1 MHLKRT
7 VGLMTRRRSVGAA
20 LACAAVSL
28 TVAAPPSQGYTIG
41 GRGWPSATVTYYTQA
56 RGYSGAVN
64 RAAGMLNRAGVGVHL
79 RRTSRSKADVIVVY
93 GGKPCEGEATIGLYR
108 GGTDLLNLGAGCSK
122 ALVTLTAVHE
132 FGHVLGLDHETRRC
146 ARMNPSFND
155 SGTPNRCSQHSLTY
169 WLAHPLTADDL
180 RGLRAIYST

>member
-1 MHLKRT
+1 MKRA
-7 VGLMTRRRSVGAA
+7 LLAA
-20 LACAAVSL
+20 AICLA
-28 TVAAPPSQGYTIG
+28 AAPASSQAYVIG
-41 GRGWPSATVTYYTQA
+41 GKPWPGGHVTYYTQA

-180 RGLRAIYST
+180 RGLRAIYPA